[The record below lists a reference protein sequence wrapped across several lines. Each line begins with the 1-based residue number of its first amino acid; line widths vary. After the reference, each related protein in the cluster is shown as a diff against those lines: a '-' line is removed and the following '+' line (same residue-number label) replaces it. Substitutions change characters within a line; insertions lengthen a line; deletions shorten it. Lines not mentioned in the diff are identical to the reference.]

1 MKYRIKI
8 ITYKTNRKEYIPQI
22 KLCGIWMGLDCD
34 GNAHL
39 MYFNYNNRETA
50 LEIIDKHYNG
60 NIKSQSIE
68 FEYIDKI

>member
-8 ITYKTNRKEYIPQI
+8 ITYKTNRKQYIPQI
-22 KLCGIWMGLDCD
+22 KLCGIWMGLEHD
-34 GNAHL
+34 GNSL
-39 MYFNYNNRETA
+39 PMYLKYDNRKTA

-60 NIKSQSIE
+60 NTKSQSIE